1 MSYIAGLLFPILL
14 LILTIMN
21 PSIIFVT
28 IWFIVGIPA
37 ALLSNY
43 NDSKKVK
50 VKKKIS
56 LS

>member
-1 MSYIAGLLFPILL
+1 
-14 LILTIMN
+14 ILTIMN